1 MGKGFSR
8 ERLDLLMVSL
18 GLVESRQKAQVLI
31 MEGRVKVN
39 GVFVTKAG
47 TKVPVDSNIEIVEPL
62 KYVSRGGLKLEYAI
76 SYFGIEVKDKVCLDV
91 GASTGGFTHCLLIH
105 GAKKVYALD
114 VGYGLIHPVLRD
126 DPRVVVIERTNFRYF
141 PRDAIPDE
149 IDLLVMDVSFISVTK
164 LVDKIWEFLRVGGE
178 TVILVK
184 PQFEV
189 GRNKVGKGGI
199 VRNESDQLE
208 AVSNVKRSL
217 EEKGFVIFGFIPS
230 PIKGAKGNQ
239 EYLLYAMK
247 PNV

>member
-1 MGKGFSR
+1 MGKGSSR